1 MICHMTRL
9 VFRMMKVD
17 QVDNESCNMEE
28 VVRKVME
35 TVKFITIY

>member
-1 MICHMTRL
+1 MTQL

-28 VVRKVME
+28 VVRKVLE
-35 TVKFITIY
+35 TVKFDTIY

>member
-1 MICHMTRL
+1 
-9 VFRMMKVD
+9 MMKVD

>member
-1 MICHMTRL
+1 
-9 VFRMMKVD
+9 MMKVD
-17 QVDNESCNMEE
+17 QVDNESFDMEE

>member
-1 MICHMTRL
+1 
-9 VFRMMKVD
+9 MMKVD
-17 QVDNESCNMEE
+17 QVNNESCNMEE